1 MATPAPYCGF
11 QGPSESSGEL
21 NFEFTCGKILLLQSP
36 LRHEEIQRASRTPV
50 LGVFAIAIIVDLQM
64 QQRIVVAVFKTKEIF
79 PLHQSR
85 SAEQFAEAGMVVGT
99 VRKAETA
106 DRLTLGCI
114 KRGLFFTQPQVPYRA
129 AVGEP
134 GFQAFI
140 EIFEQ
145 SLGRCVIGQ
154 RPDQFLHA

>member
-50 LGVFAIAIIVDLQM
+50 LGVFAIAIIVDLQK
-64 QQRIVVAVFKTKEIF
+64 QQRIVVAVFKTKQIF
-79 PLHQSR
+79 LLHQSR
-85 SAEQFAEAGMVVGT
+85 PAEQFAEAGMVVGT

-106 DRLTLGCI
+106 DRLPLGCI
-114 KRGLFFTQPQVPYRA
+114 KRGLFLLSLKCRIARLWGSP
-129 AVGEP
+129 
-134 GFQAFI
+134 AFKP
-140 EIFEQ
+140 
-145 SLGRCVIGQ
+145 SWKYLNKASVV
-154 RPDQFLHA
+154 A

>member
-50 LGVFAIAIIVDLQM
+50 LGVFAIAIIVDLQK

-85 SAEQFAEAGMVVGT
+85 PAEQFAEAGMVVGT

-106 DRLTLGCI
+106 DRLPEARLVLYSASSAVSRGCGGA
-114 KRGLFFTQPQVPYRA
+114 RLS
-129 AVGEP
+129 
-134 GFQAFI
+134 
-140 EIFEQ
+140 
-145 SLGRCVIGQ
+145 SLHGDI
-154 RPDQFLHA
+154 